1 MKNQHR
7 MTKEQKEE
15 TFLLYSQGMTCGKIA
30 KKFGFT
36 RHVIS
41 RFLRKNGISI
51 IKRTCK
57 KYNINENYFDTIDTE
72 DKAYF
77 LGLMYADGN
86 VAKNGNMCKIS
97 LQEQDVDILEKFK
110 LYIGSNQSLYFEKPK
125 KEHWS
130 NTYRLCVHD
139 KLFKSGLIKNG
150 CIPAKSLTLKFP
162 TEDQVPEHLLRHFIR
177 GYFDGDGHITKKGT
191 SCSIVSSKD
200 FVENLHLSL
209 NVANINSYI
218 RDCKNPLTKRLII
231 NKKENSLKFLEMIY
245 SNSTVYLN
253 RKYNRYLSI
262 DKIRHKNQFI

>member
-57 KYNINENYFDTIDTE
+57 KYNVDENYFDVINTE

-86 VAKNGNMCKIS
+86 VSKSGNMCKIS

-110 LYIGSNQSLYFEKPK
+110 TYIKSNQPLYFEKPK
-125 KEHWS
+125 TEHWS
-130 NTYRLCVHD
+130 NTYRLCMYN
-139 KLFKSGLIKNG
+139 KIFKNGLIKNG
-150 CIPAKSLTLKFP
+150 CVPKKSLVLKFP
-162 TEDQVPEHLLRHFIR
+162 TGDQVPNHLLKHFIR
-177 GYFDGDGHITKKGT
+177 GYFDGDGHITKYGA
-191 SCSIVSSKD
+191 SSVVSSKN
-200 FVENLHLSL
+200 FIENLQLNLS
-209 NVANINSYI
+209 NIGINSYI

-231 NKKENSLKFLEMIY
+231 SKKENSLKFLEMIY
-245 SNSTVYLN
+245 DNSTVYLN
-253 RKYNRYLSI
+253 RKYNKYLSI
-262 DKIRHKNQFI
+262 DKIRHKNLFI